1 MTRILLTL
9 TAVAIVMAT
18 GLSLA
23 TDSHAKTKAVAG
35 GAQLPMSTMAPLT
48 ESECE
53 RLGGSVIPAGT
64 GQCKGTGKA
73 CFVDTLNNGSHIT
86 CINEVR

>member
-1 MTRILLTL
+1 MTRILLSL
-9 TAVAIVMAT
+9 AVATLVMAA
-18 GLSLA
+18 GLAISNQ
-23 TDSHAKTKAVAG
+23 SHAKTKAVVG
-35 GAQLPMSTMAPLT
+35 GAEVQMSTMAPLT

-53 RLGGSVIPAGT
+53 RLGGSVIVAGT

-86 CINEVR
+86 CINEIR